1 MTDHRDKP
9 KRTPRPARESEV
21 RAIAPLVG
29 KVVAELPGIPFVGP
43 LSGALLDLF
52 KERKDRAR
60 ESIQREAD
68 ARLTK
73 FFDEMLHAGATMDE
87 QVAQAMLDDADFH
100 ALLRA
105 CVADIEAEKV
115 GAYATLARRIA
126 SGKVAQRWRRH
137 FILSLRD
144 FSNAELELL
153 RSAYV
158 AKRFDL
164 AGGHGMDSLRETDI
178 LKDGAPGSYHA
189 ILMNNLTTRGFVHEA
204 RLSEIGDLFASA
216 CWREIQLTPA
226 AIGRDTWTGH
236 RVPIISYELGTPV
249 SDNLSL
255 AIQSA
260 FIADRVKTS
269 IIAVLNDSTAQNI
282 RIFSTMAVLLVG
294 RESNNLLACL
304 PHLIKVASKCPIL
317 MVEMVPNP
325 VGLPGL
331 MPFDRVI
338 CGDRGQAEV
347 VNEIRQKMAMKSREL

>member
-1 MTDHRDKP
+1 MTDSHDKP
-9 KRTPRPARESEV
+9 KRTPGPAQESEA
-21 RAIAPLVG
+21 RAIAPIVG
-29 KVVAELPGIPFVGP
+29 KVVSELPGIPFVGS
-43 LSGALLDLF
+43 LSSALIDLF
-52 KERKDRAR
+52 KARKDRAR

-68 ARLTK
+68 ARLTT
-73 FFDEMLHAGATMDE
+73 FFDEMLHADETMDE

-153 RSAYV
+153 RRAYV
-158 AKRFDL
+158 AKRFDVVR
-164 AGGHGMDSLRETDI
+164 GHGMDSLRETDI
-178 LKDGAPGSYHA
+178 LEVGAPGSYHA
-189 ILMNNLTTRGFVHEA
+189 ILMTNLTTRGFVHEA
-204 RLSEIGDLFASA
+204 KLSEIGDLFASA
-216 CWREIQLTPA
+216 CWREVQLTPA
-226 AIGRDTWTGH
+226 ALGFNTWTGH
-236 RVPIISYELGTPV
+236 RVPIISYEIGTSV
-249 SDNLSL
+249 SDNLSF
-255 AIQSA
+255 AIQNA

-269 IIAVLNDSTAQNI
+269 IIAVLNDRTAQNI
-282 RIFSTMAVLLVG
+282 RMSSTMAVLLVG

-304 PHLIKVASKCPIL
+304 SHLIKVASKLPIL
-317 MVEMVPNP
+317 VVEMAPNP

-347 VNEIRQKMAMKSREL
+347 VNEIRQKITMKSREL